1 MQTALEEVE
10 DEESDETLQPK
21 QRTMRGVAPAKS
33 LKKTTADASNEPT
46 AGPSQPKGRK
56 LMLFESPIDSEEL
69 EKEVFPADKGRKKKI
84 K

>member
-1 MQTALEEVE
+1 MQTAVEEVE
-10 DEESDETLQPK
+10 DEELDETVQPK
-21 QRTMRGVAPAKS
+21 QRTMRGVVPAKS
-33 LKKTTADASNEPT
+33 LKKATADASDEPT

-56 LMLFESPIDSEEL
+56 LKPFDREEL